1 MGVVTSLHP
10 LTFIVALIQHSRTTV
25 RACDEHNDDYNDVT
39 VRDML
44 AVKNH
49 DNTATTDCDETID
62 NTDDNCMFD
71 DCNNRF
77 LVKAYV
83 SDVELLSVRDTGN
96 FGGIL
101 ASKELVSPEQII
113 PRKFRSLIVQEH

>member
-49 DNTATTDCDETID
+49 DNTVTTDCDETID
-62 NTDDNCMFD
+62 NTDDKCKKLNSLKH
-71 DCNNRF
+71 
-77 LVKAYV
+77 LVRTTVAG
-83 SDVELLSVRDTGN
+83 SHN
-96 FGGIL
+96 
-101 ASKELVSPEQII
+101 
-113 PRKFRSLIVQEH
+113 